1 MEDRFLNISESV
13 SRLIEDFYEYKN
25 LYIAFDFDNT
35 VFDYNNVG
43 DTFPKLEKLLRY
55 LKKHKEFT
63 LILFTANSGSRLDWI
78 VDYCEEHGYTPDHI
92 NENPVW
98 STVKPLYSILLDD
111 RAGLNEAYQ
120 ILLTTLKLLNYDYE
134 D

>member
-13 SRLIEDFYEYKN
+13 SRLVEDFYEYKN

-98 STVKPLYSILLDD
+98 PTVKPLYSILLDD